1 MLCILSHLV
10 SCLRYRRIPGDKCEG
25 GDEKLVV
32 DAIKY
37 IDTKVPCKAT
47 EIDNYGFTL
56 KDQQMMA
63 HKKVK
68 RSFLFV
74 AFFM

>member
-1 MLCILSHLV
+1 MLFTHPVFCR
-10 SCLRYRRIPGDKCEG
+10 RYRRIPGDKCEG

-37 IDTKVPCKAT
+37 IDTKIPCKTA

-56 KDQQMMA
+56 KDQQMMT

-68 RSFLFV
+68 Y
-74 AFFM
+74 FFMLMLSVF